1 MPRIKINDREY
12 EAREEEFEIFKEEWN
27 EYRLL
32 SGGRV
37 RLKTSAQK
45 IFQVLGDDGK
55 PLRTPDGEPVMYV
68 RHGTQVVATKPEGPH
83 GN

>member
-1 MPRIKINDREY
+1 MPKVKLNDREY
-12 EAREEEFEIFKEEWN
+12 EAREEEFDIFKEDWN

-32 SGGRV
+32 NGGRV

-45 IFQVLGDDGK
+45 IFQVLGDDGQ
-55 PLRTPDGEPVMYV
+55 PLRTPDGEPVMFV
-68 RHGTQVVATKPEGPH
+68 RHATQVVATRDQYNK